1 MMLRVRQH
9 RQVLLVGLSL
19 NRGCRSLL
27 GMYGWAW
34 SDIGRS
40 FTAVCI
46 MYWMLAMKLGRRD
59 QGVMIVMALMSSTMI
74 TVETDL
80 VWYRLDQHMS
90 RK

>member
-1 MMLRVRQH
+1 MLKVHQH
-9 RQVLLVGLSL
+9 RQVLRVGSSL
-19 NRGCRSLL
+19 NRGRPSLL
-27 GMYGWAW
+27 EMYGWAW

-46 MYWMLAMKLGRRD
+46 MCWMLAMKLGRRD
-59 QGVMIVMALMSSTMI
+59 QGVMIVMALMNSTVV
-74 TVETDL
+74 TVETKL